1 MLHAARASALRLA
14 HFGRTDMTVAV
25 SGAAAAAFLLVA
37 VAAPTPAQPAPLAPS
52 GIVLAQAASPDS
64 DAPARRSRRSREGAS
79 KKEPSPRQLATKER
93 QRKCAAEWKA
103 AKAAGKVEAGM
114 KWPKYWSVC
123 NARLKGT
130 AA

>member
-52 GIVLAQAASPDS
+52 GIVLAQATPES